1 MIKGPSPWADGWAA
15 SGGRAISI
23 PYSTLAL
30 GIIVPAAPTVE
41 KQGSP
46 ELTHMTFSQDLA
58 RRVLSVA
65 PADISADTRHWAIVS
80 ILDTLGVAIAGAA
93 EPGVRI
99 LDRVV
104 TGGRSDGP
112 CILFGTDRRAGLL
125 DAALV
130 NGMAAH
136 ALDFDASNPYFAGH
150 ATMHLVAGTFAV
162 AEVTEASGAEF
173 LLAYIAGFE
182 AQSRIARALQPAHSD
197 KGWFPSSTLGVF
209 GVAAAAGRLLKL
221 SEAQL
226 ATALAIAAN
235 LASGL
240 LANAGTMTKPL
251 AAGHSA
257 RNGVLAALLAQ
268 EGFTAPMSAFEHQYG
283 FLRMFDVAGQFDGS
297 AALASWGRPFDVAVT
312 AIGLKQ
318 HPCCGVVHSAIDV
331 LGSLIAEH
339 GIAPEDIESVNALLV
354 TDRLSHVDRPHP
366 TNPLD
371 AKFSAYYC
379 LARTILHGRPRLQ
392 DFEGDAHHDAAA
404 AALMKRVSIRV
415 HPDMRD
421 DMSRTQQDGAEVLVT
436 LTDGRFLQGRLDK
449 PFGREPGHPIPD
461 RLLHEKFL
469 GCAERALSRD
479 ASQRVLAQVLRI
491 DEGRVTDLARAM
503 LDGRRSQT
511 THEAA
516 AVSAAYA

>member
-1 MIKGPSPWADGWAA
+1 
-15 SGGRAISI
+15 
-23 PYSTLAL
+23 
-30 GIIVPAAPTVE
+30 
-41 KQGSP
+41 
-46 ELTHMTFSQDLA
+46 MTFTQDLA
-58 RRVLSVA
+58 RRVLGVK

-104 TGGRSDGP
+104 TGGRSEGP
-112 CILFGTDRRAGLL
+112 CVLFGTDRRASLL
-125 DAALV
+125 DAALI

-150 ATMHLVAGTFAV
+150 ATMHLLAGTFAV
-162 AEVTEASGAEF
+162 AEVAEASGAEF

-182 AQSRIARALQPAHSD
+182 AQSRLARALQPAHSD
-197 KGWFPSSTLGVF
+197 KGWFPSSTIGVF
-209 GVAAAAGRLLKL
+209 GMAAAAGRLLRL

-226 ATALAIAAN
+226 ATAFGIAAN

-257 RNGVLAALLAQ
+257 RNGVLAARLAQ

-283 FLRMFDVAGQFDGS
+283 FLKMFDVAGQFDGK
-297 AALASWGRPFDVAVT
+297 AALAGWGQPFDVAVT

-318 HPCCGVVHSAIDV
+318 HPCCGIVHSAIDA

-339 GIAPEDIESVNALLV
+339 DIAADDVTSVKALLV

-371 AKFSAYYC
+371 AKFSGYYC
-379 LARTILHGRPRLQ
+379 LARTILHGRPRLE
-392 DFEGDAHHDAAA
+392 DFEGEAHHDPVA
-404 AALMKRVSIRV
+404 AALMKRISIAV

-421 DMSRTQQDGAEVLVT
+421 DMPRTQQDGAQVVVT
-436 LTDGRFLQGRLDK
+436 LSDGRRLEGRLDK
-449 PFGREPGHPIPD
+449 PFGREPGNPIPD
-461 RLLHEKFL
+461 HLLHQKFL
-469 GCAERALSRD
+469 GCAERVLSSNV
-479 ASQRVLAQVLRI
+479 AQRLLAKVLAI
-491 DEGRVTDLARAM
+491 DEAERLGDLAGVMAGGCQPEDAREQ
-503 LDGRRSQT
+503 LV
-511 THEAA
+511 H
-516 AVSAAYA
+516 